1 MKKPARDIDLRSARV
16 IVACGAGVK
25 TAEDFS
31 FVKDLADC
39 LGAKIAGTR
48 PAVDR
53 GFIAREQMI
62 GQTGVSV
69 RPEVYIAIGISGS
82 AQHRSGL
89 DESATIIAVNRDRR
103 APIVSLADHA
113 IIGDLREVIPPM
125 IEACRGGATIEQLI
139 RSSAQGQSDGK
150 LLHRQ

>member
-1 MKKPARDIDLRSARV
+1 MKTPARDLDLRSARV

-25 TAEDFS
+25 SAEDFS
-31 FVKDLADC
+31 FVKDLAAC
-39 LGAKIAGTR
+39 LGAQIAGTR

-53 GFIAREQMI
+53 GFITRDQMI

-113 IIGDLREVIPPM
+113 IIGDLREVIPRM
-125 IEACRGGATIEQLI
+125 IEACRGGATIEQLLQ
-139 RSSAQGQSDGK
+139 SSAQGQN
-150 LLHRQ
+150 